1 MRLPQTNSDVPKHG
15 KKVVSPGLPRGLLGE
30 QAAPPP
36 RSRAGSTLAAEW
48 RARDSAAGGGRGR
61 RGAWFAAFRAPRS
74 GARSAAPRAL
84 GWTEKR
90 AGEPA
95 KGAIEGKERQAER
108 RPGRPQPAS
117 PSIAGLVAVSAA
129 AGPQHPDA
137 PGESG
142 LRRGGRE
149 GGAGAQGGRVASPSR
164 GARGGRSGADPL
176 RGSEPGPGKLCRGGE
191 RGGRGGRRKLV
202 SGRGALGSER
212 APAGGVCL
220 SGFFVSPPGPSPSVR
235 PA

>member
-1 MRLPQTNSDVPKHG
+1 MVCSFPSAEERSALCCAASLGLDRKASGRTSKRRDRRKG
-15 KKVVSPGLPRGLLGE
+15 KASGTPTRPAPTRFPVHRRAGRGE
-30 QAAPPP
+30 
-36 RSRAGSTLAAEW
+36 RSRGAPAPR
-48 RARDSAAGGGRGR
+48 RARRE
-61 RGAWFAAFRAPRS
+61 RAE
-74 GARSAAPRAL
+74 A
-84 GWTEKR
+84 
-90 AGEPA
+90 
-95 KGAIEGKERQAER
+95 
-108 RPGRPQPAS
+108 
-117 PSIAGLVAVSAA
+117 
-129 AGPQHPDA
+129 
-137 PGESG
+137 
-142 LRRGGRE
+142 GRE